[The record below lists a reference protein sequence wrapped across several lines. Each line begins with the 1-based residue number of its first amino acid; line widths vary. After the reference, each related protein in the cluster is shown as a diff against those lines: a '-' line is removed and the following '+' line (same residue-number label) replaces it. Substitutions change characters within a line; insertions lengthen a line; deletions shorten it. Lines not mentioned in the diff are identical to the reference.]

1 MTAAGFTGSLKI
13 TLSLQPLASVSILQ
27 RTQFDFH
34 SMSSSN
40 AVSNKPLSKRQRRM
54 LQDMGIDVFT
64 TRQVALPEWRDENPT
79 MNETGNEP
87 MSVASEVS
95 PLAAARTAL
104 VTDAET
110 PPDIPPNIPEA
121 GESSQDAAES
131 SRVST
136 VRIELNVVATSSM
149 VHLGEVPL
157 SAQEL
162 KFLQDL
168 ASAVHWARSRSGL
181 EDKLRNAEF
190 RWPIVEAAGTP
201 ERAVAVFCQKHQ
213 MLTGEMPVLI
223 TPAAQAALT
232 PWISAETSH
241 WIIIDTLAEASSQG
255 AAKKKLW
262 QDVMQRF
269 DLSQR
274 SATDSR

>member
-1 MTAAGFTGSLKI
+1 MSL
-13 TLSLQPLASVSILQ
+13 
-27 RTQFDFH
+27 
-34 SMSSSN
+34 SN

-64 TRQVALPEWRDENPT
+64 TRHVASPELHDENPT
-79 MNETGNEP
+79 GSETGKETAKETGNEVLP
-87 MSVASEVS
+87 SASEVS
-95 PLAAARTAL
+95 PLAASRTASMS
-104 VTDAET
+104 DAET
-110 PPDIPPNIPEA
+110 PPNIPEA

-136 VRIELNVVATSSM
+136 VRIELNVVATSSL

-162 KFLQDL
+162 RFLQDL
-168 ASAVHWARSRSGL
+168 ASALHWARARSVL
-181 EDKLRNAEF
+181 NDKLRNTEF

-213 MLTGEMPVLI
+213 MLSGETPVLI
-223 TPAAQAALT
+223 TPAAQAALS

-241 WIIIDTLAEASSQG
+241 WILIETLGEVSGQG
-255 AAKKKLW
+255 VAKRALW
-262 QDVMQRF
+262 QQVMQC
-269 DLSQR
+269 LGASKNTKR
-274 SATDSR
+274 SVTDSP

>member
-13 TLSLQPLASVSILQ
+13 TLSLQPPASVSILQ

-34 SMSSSN
+34 SMPPSH
-40 AVSNKPLSKRQRRM
+40 AASNKPLSKRQRRM

-79 MNETGNEP
+79 KNETGNEP
-87 MSVASEVS
+87 MPVASEVS
-95 PLAAARTAL
+95 PLAAAQTVL
-104 VTDAET
+104 VTAADTAS
-110 PPDIPPNIPEA
+110 DSDEA
-121 GESSQDAAES
+121 REPSQEAAELS
-131 SRVST
+131 IDSA
-136 VRIELNVVATSSM
+136 VRFDLNVVATSSM

-255 AAKKKLW
+255 SAKKTLW
-262 QDVMQRF
+262 QDVMQRC

>member
-1 MTAAGFTGSLKI
+1 MTAVGFTGSLKI
-13 TLSLQPLASVSILQ
+13 TLSLQPPASVSIPQ
-27 RTQFDFH
+27 RIQFDFH
-34 SMSSSN
+34 SMPPSN
-40 AVSNKPLSKRQRRM
+40 AATNKPLSKRQRRM

-95 PLAAARTAL
+95 PLAAAQTVLVSAADTAS
-104 VTDAET
+104 DS
-110 PPDIPPNIPEA
+110 DEA
-121 GESSQDAAES
+121 REPSQEAAES
-131 SRVST
+131 SIDSA
-136 VRIELNVVATSSM
+136 VRIDLNVVATSSM

-255 AAKKKLW
+255 AAKKTLW

>member
-1 MTAAGFTGSLKI
+1 MTAGGFTGSLKI
-13 TLSLQPLASVSILQ
+13 TLSLQPPASVSILQ

-34 SMSSSN
+34 SMPPSN
-40 AVSNKPLSKRQRRM
+40 AASNKPLSKRQRRM

-64 TRQVALPEWRDENPT
+64 TRQVAIPEWRDENPT
-79 MNETGNEP
+79 MNETGNESTP
-87 MSVASEVS
+87 VASEVS
-95 PLAAARTAL
+95 LLAAAQTVL
-104 VTDAET
+104 VTAADTAS
-110 PPDIPPNIPEA
+110 DSDEA
-121 GESSQDAAES
+121 REPSQEAAES
-131 SRVST
+131 STDSA
-136 VRIELNVVATSSM
+136 VRIYLNVVATSSM

-201 ERAVAVFCQKHQ
+201 KRAVAVFCQKHQ

-241 WIIIDTLAEASSQG
+241 WIIIDTLAEVFSQG
-255 AAKKKLW
+255 AAKKTLW
-262 QDVMQRF
+262 QHVMQRS
-269 DLSQR
+269 DLSKR
-274 SATDSR
+274 FATDSR

>member
-1 MTAAGFTGSLKI
+1 
-13 TLSLQPLASVSILQ
+13 
-27 RTQFDFH
+27 
-34 SMSSSN
+34 
-40 AVSNKPLSKRQRRM
+40 M

-64 TRQVALPEWRDENPT
+64 TRQVASPELHDENPT
-79 MNETGNEP
+79 GNEAGKEVAKEIAKETGNEVLP
-87 MSVASEVS
+87 SASDVP

-104 VTDAET
+104 MTDAGT
-110 PPDIPPNIPEA
+110 PPGTPPNIPEA
-121 GESSQDAAES
+121 GEPSQDAAES
-131 SRVST
+131 SSVSS

-162 KFLQDL
+162 RFLQDL

-181 EDKLRNAEF
+181 KDKLRNTEF

>member
-1 MTAAGFTGSLKI
+1 
-13 TLSLQPLASVSILQ
+13 
-27 RTQFDFH
+27 
-34 SMSSSN
+34 
-40 AVSNKPLSKRQRRM
+40 M

-64 TRQVALPEWRDENPT
+64 TRQVASPELHDENPT
-79 MNETGNEP
+79 GNEAGKETGNEVLP
-87 MSVASEVS
+87 SVLEVS

-121 GESSQDAAES
+121 VEPSQDVAES
-131 SRVST
+131 TSGSSVH
-136 VRIELNVVATSSM
+136 IELNVAATSSL

-162 KFLQDL
+162 RFLQDL
-168 ASAVHWARSRSGL
+168 ASALHWTRARDAL
-181 EDKLRNAEF
+181 NDKLRNTEF

-213 MLTGEMPVLI
+213 MLSGETPVLI

-241 WIIIDTLAEASSQG
+241 WIPIETLGEVSGQG
-255 AAKKKLW
+255 AAKRALW
-262 QDVMQRF
+262 QQLMQRL
-269 DLSQR
+269 DASKSSKSSKS
-274 SATDSR
+274 SATDSP

>member
-1 MTAAGFTGSLKI
+1 MSL
-13 TLSLQPLASVSILQ
+13 
-27 RTQFDFH
+27 
-34 SMSSSN
+34 SN

-64 TRQVALPEWRDENPT
+64 TRQVASPELHDENPT
-79 MNETGNEP
+79 GSETGKETGKETGNEVLP
-87 MSVASEVS
+87 SASEVS

-121 GESSQDAAES
+121 GEPSQDVAES
-131 SRVST
+131 SSVST

-162 KFLQDL
+162 RFLQDL
-168 ASAVHWARSRSGL
+168 ASALHWMRTRSAL
-181 EDKLRNAEF
+181 NDKLRNTEF

-213 MLTGEMPVLI
+213 MLSGETPVLI
-223 TPAAQAALT
+223 TPAAQAALS

-241 WIIIDTLAEASSQG
+241 WIVVETLSDVSSQG
-255 AAKKKLW
+255 VAKRALW
-262 QDVMQRF
+262 QQVMQC
-269 DLSQR
+269 LGASKSTKR
-274 SATDSR
+274 SVTDSP

>member
-1 MTAAGFTGSLKI
+1 
-13 TLSLQPLASVSILQ
+13 
-27 RTQFDFH
+27 
-34 SMSSSN
+34 
-40 AVSNKPLSKRQRRM
+40 M

-64 TRQVALPEWRDENPT
+64 TRQVASPELHDENPT
-79 MNETGNEP
+79 GNEAGKEVAKEIAKETGNEVLP
-87 MSVASEVS
+87 PISEVS

-121 GESSQDAAES
+121 REPSQDAAES
-131 SRVST
+131 SSVSS

-162 KFLQDL
+162 RFLQDL
-168 ASAVHWARSRSGL
+168 ASALHWARARSAL
-181 EDKLRNAEF
+181 NDKLHNTEF

-213 MLTGEMPVLI
+213 MLSGETPVLI
-223 TPAAQAALT
+223 TPATQAALT

-241 WIIIDTLAEASSQG
+241 WIPIETLGEVSGQG
-255 AAKKKLW
+255 AAKRALW
-262 QDVMQRF
+262 QQVMQRL
-269 DLSQR
+269 DSSKSSKR
-274 SATDSR
+274 SATDSP

>member
-13 TLSLQPLASVSILQ
+13 TLSLQPPASGSILQ

-34 SMSSSN
+34 SMPPSH
-40 AVSNKPLSKRQRRM
+40 AASNKPLSKRQRRM

-87 MSVASEVS
+87 MPVASEAS
-95 PLAAARTAL
+95 PLAAAQTVSVTAAD
-104 VTDAET
+104 TASDS
-110 PPDIPPNIPEA
+110 DEA
-121 GESSQDAAES
+121 REPSQEAAES
-131 SRVST
+131 SIDSA
-136 VRIELNVVATSSM
+136 VRIDLNVVATSSM

-241 WIIIDTLAEASSQG
+241 WIIIATLAEASSQG
-255 AAKKKLW
+255 AAKKTLW

>member
-1 MTAAGFTGSLKI
+1 
-13 TLSLQPLASVSILQ
+13 
-27 RTQFDFH
+27 
-34 SMSSSN
+34 
-40 AVSNKPLSKRQRRM
+40 M

-64 TRQVALPEWRDENPT
+64 TRQVASPELHDENPT
-79 MNETGNEP
+79 GNEAGKEVAKETGNEVLP
-87 MSVASEVS
+87 PISEVS

-162 KFLQDL
+162 RFLQDL
-168 ASAVHWARSRSGL
+168 ASALHWARARSAL
-181 EDKLRNAEF
+181 NDKLRNTEF

-213 MLTGEMPVLI
+213 MLSGEMPVLI

-241 WIIIDTLAEASSQG
+241 WIPIETLGEVSGQG
-255 AAKKKLW
+255 AAKRALW
-262 QDVMQRF
+262 QQVMQC
-269 DLSQR
+269 LGSSKSSKASKSSKS
-274 SATDSR
+274 SATDSP

>member
-1 MTAAGFTGSLKI
+1 
-13 TLSLQPLASVSILQ
+13 
-27 RTQFDFH
+27 
-34 SMSSSN
+34 
-40 AVSNKPLSKRQRRM
+40 M

-95 PLAAARTAL
+95 PMAAAQTVLVSAEDTAS
-104 VTDAET
+104 DS
-110 PPDIPPNIPEA
+110 DEA
-121 GESSQDAAES
+121 REPSQEAAES
-131 SRVST
+131 SIDSA
-136 VRIELNVVATSSM
+136 VRIDLNVVATSSM

-168 ASAVHWARSRSGL
+168 AGAVHWARSRSGL

-223 TPAAQAALT
+223 TPAAQAALA

-255 AAKKKLW
+255 AAKKTLW

>member
-13 TLSLQPLASVSILQ
+13 TLSLQLPASVSILQ

-34 SMSSSN
+34 SMPPSH
-40 AVSNKPLSKRQRRM
+40 AASNKPLSKRQRRM

-87 MSVASEVS
+87 MPVASEAS
-95 PLAAARTAL
+95 PLAAAQTVSVTAAD
-104 VTDAET
+104 TASDS
-110 PPDIPPNIPEA
+110 DEA
-121 GESSQDAAES
+121 REPSQEAAES
-131 SRVST
+131 SIDSA
-136 VRIELNVVATSSM
+136 VRIDLNVVATSSM

-168 ASAVHWARSRSGL
+168 ASAVHWAHSRSGL

-190 RWPIVEAAGTP
+190 CWPIVEAAGTP

-232 PWISAETSH
+232 PWIRAETSH

>member
-13 TLSLQPLASVSILQ
+13 TLSLQPPASVSILQ

-34 SMSSSN
+34 SMPPSN
-40 AVSNKPLSKRQRRM
+40 AESNKPLSKRQRRM

-87 MSVASEVS
+87 MPVASEVS
-95 PLAAARTAL
+95 PQAVAQTVL
-104 VTDAET
+104 VTAADTASES
-110 PPDIPPNIPEA
+110 DEA
-121 GESSQDAAES
+121 RAPSQEAAES
-131 SRVST
+131 SIDSA
-136 VRIELNVVATSSM
+136 VRIDLNVVATSSM
-149 VHLGEVPL
+149 VHLGEAPL

-241 WIIIDTLAEASSQG
+241 WIIIDTLAEASSRG
-255 AAKKKLW
+255 AAKKTLW

>member
-13 TLSLQPLASVSILQ
+13 TLSLQPPASVSILQ

-34 SMSSSN
+34 SMPPSH
-40 AVSNKPLSKRQRRM
+40 AASNKPLSKRQRRM

-87 MSVASEVS
+87 MPVASEVS
-95 PLAAARTAL
+95 PQAVAQTVL
-104 VTDAET
+104 VTAADTASES
-110 PPDIPPNIPEA
+110 DEA
-121 GESSQDAAES
+121 RAPSQEAAES
-131 SRVST
+131 SIDSA
-136 VRIELNVVATSSM
+136 VRIDLNVVATSSM
-149 VHLGEVPL
+149 VHLGEAPL

-241 WIIIDTLAEASSQG
+241 WIIIDTLAEASSRG
-255 AAKKKLW
+255 AAKKTLW

>member
-1 MTAAGFTGSLKI
+1 MSL
-13 TLSLQPLASVSILQ
+13 
-27 RTQFDFH
+27 
-34 SMSSSN
+34 SN

-64 TRQVALPEWRDENPT
+64 TRQVASPELHDENP
-79 MNETGNEP
+79 MGNEAGKELAKEIAKETGNEVLP
-87 MSVASEVS
+87 SASDVS

-104 VTDAET
+104 MTDAGT
-110 PPDIPPNIPEA
+110 PPGTPPNIPEA
-121 GESSQDAAES
+121 GEPSQDAAES
-131 SRVST
+131 SSVSSL
-136 VRIELNVVATSSM
+136 RIELNVVATSSM

-162 KFLQDL
+162 RFLQDL
-168 ASAVHWARSRSGL
+168 ASALHWGRAHSAL
-181 EDKLRNAEF
+181 NDKLRNTEF

-213 MLTGEMPVLI
+213 MLSGEMPVLI

-241 WIIIDTLAEASSQG
+241 WIVVETLSDVSSHG
-255 AAKKKLW
+255 VAKRALW
-262 QDVMQRF
+262 QQVMQC
-269 DLSQR
+269 LGASKSTKR
-274 SATDSR
+274 SVTDSP

>member
-13 TLSLQPLASVSILQ
+13 TLSLQPPASVSILQ

-34 SMSSSN
+34 SMPPSH
-40 AVSNKPLSKRQRRM
+40 AASNKPLSKRQRRM

-87 MSVASEVS
+87 MPVASEAS
-95 PLAAARTAL
+95 PLAAAQTVSVTAAD
-104 VTDAET
+104 TASDS
-110 PPDIPPNIPEA
+110 DEA
-121 GESSQDAAES
+121 REPSQEAAES
-131 SRVST
+131 SIDSA
-136 VRIELNVVATSSM
+136 VRIDLNVVATSSM

-162 KFLQDL
+162 KVLQDL
-168 ASAVHWARSRSGL
+168 ASAVHWAHSRSGL

-255 AAKKKLW
+255 AAKKTLW

>member
-1 MTAAGFTGSLKI
+1 MSL
-13 TLSLQPLASVSILQ
+13 
-27 RTQFDFH
+27 
-34 SMSSSN
+34 SN

-64 TRQVALPEWRDENPT
+64 TRQVASPELHDENPT
-79 MNETGNEP
+79 GNEAGKEVAKEIAKETGNEVLP
-87 MSVASEVS
+87 PISEVS

-162 KFLQDL
+162 RFLQDL
-168 ASAVHWARSRSGL
+168 ASALHWTRARSAL
-181 EDKLRNAEF
+181 NDKLRNTEF

-213 MLTGEMPVLI
+213 MLSGEMPVLI

-241 WIIIDTLAEASSQG
+241 WIPIETLGEVSGQG
-255 AAKKKLW
+255 AAKRALW
-262 QDVMQRF
+262 QQVMQC
-269 DLSQR
+269 LGSSKSSKASKSSKS
-274 SATDSR
+274 SATDSP

>member
-1 MTAAGFTGSLKI
+1 M
-13 TLSLQPLASVSILQ
+13 P
-27 RTQFDFH
+27 
-34 SMSSSN
+34 SSN

-95 PLAAARTAL
+95 PLAAAQTVLVSAEDTAS
-104 VTDAET
+104 DS
-110 PPDIPPNIPEA
+110 DEA
-121 GESSQDAAES
+121 REPSQEAAES
-131 SRVST
+131 SIDSA
-136 VRIELNVVATSSM
+136 VRIDLNVVATSSM

-255 AAKKKLW
+255 AAKKTLW

>member
-13 TLSLQPLASVSILQ
+13 TLSLQLPASVSILQ

-34 SMSSSN
+34 SMPPSH
-40 AVSNKPLSKRQRRM
+40 AASNKPLSKRQRRM

-87 MSVASEVS
+87 MPVASEAS
-95 PLAAARTAL
+95 PLAAAQTVSVTAAD
-104 VTDAET
+104 TASDS
-110 PPDIPPNIPEA
+110 DEA
-121 GESSQDAAES
+121 REPSQEAAES
-131 SRVST
+131 SIDSA
-136 VRIELNVVATSSM
+136 VRIDLNVVATSSM

-213 MLTGEMPVLI
+213 MLTGEMPVLM

-241 WIIIDTLAEASSQG
+241 WIIIATLAEASSQG
-255 AAKKKLW
+255 AAKKTLW

>member
-1 MTAAGFTGSLKI
+1 MTAVGFIGSLKI
-13 TLSLQPLASVSILQ
+13 TLSLQPPASVSILQ

-34 SMSSSN
+34 SMPPSH
-40 AVSNKPLSKRQRRM
+40 AASNKPLSKRQRRM

-87 MSVASEVS
+87 MPVASEAS
-95 PLAAARTAL
+95 PLAAAQTVSATAAD
-104 VTDAET
+104 TASDS
-110 PPDIPPNIPEA
+110 DEA
-121 GESSQDAAES
+121 REPSQEAAES
-131 SRVST
+131 SIDSA
-136 VRIELNVVATSSM
+136 VRIDLNVVATSSM

-241 WIIIDTLAEASSQG
+241 WIILDTLAEASSQG
-255 AAKKKLW
+255 AAKKNLW

-269 DLSQR
+269 DLPQR

>member
-1 MTAAGFTGSLKI
+1 MTAAGFTGSVKI
-13 TLSLQPLASVSILQ
+13 TLSLQLPASVSILQ

-34 SMSSSN
+34 SMPPSH
-40 AVSNKPLSKRQRRM
+40 AASNKPLSKRQRRM

-87 MSVASEVS
+87 MPVASEAS
-95 PLAAARTAL
+95 PLAAAQTVSVTAAD
-104 VTDAET
+104 TASDS
-110 PPDIPPNIPEA
+110 DEA
-121 GESSQDAAES
+121 REPSQEAAES
-131 SRVST
+131 SIDSA
-136 VRIELNVVATSSM
+136 VRIDLNVVATSSM

-241 WIIIDTLAEASSQG
+241 WIIIATLAEASSQG
-255 AAKKKLW
+255 AAKKTLW

>member
-1 MTAAGFTGSLKI
+1 
-13 TLSLQPLASVSILQ
+13 
-27 RTQFDFH
+27 
-34 SMSSSN
+34 
-40 AVSNKPLSKRQRRM
+40 
-54 LQDMGIDVFT
+54 
-64 TRQVALPEWRDENPT
+64 
-79 MNETGNEP
+79 
-87 MSVASEVS
+87 
-95 PLAAARTAL
+95 
-104 VTDAET
+104 
-110 PPDIPPNIPEA
+110 
-121 GESSQDAAES
+121 
-131 SRVST
+131 
-136 VRIELNVVATSSM
+136 M

-255 AAKKKLW
+255 AAKKILW

-274 SATDSR
+274 SATNSR

>member
-13 TLSLQPLASVSILQ
+13 TLSLQLPASVSILQ

-34 SMSSSN
+34 SMPPSH
-40 AVSNKPLSKRQRRM
+40 AASNKPLSKRQRRM

-64 TRQVALPEWRDENPT
+64 TRQVALPERRDENPT

-95 PLAAARTAL
+95 PLAAAQTVL
-104 VTDAET
+104 VTAADTAADT
-110 PPDIPPNIPEA
+110 ASDSDEA
-121 GESSQDAAES
+121 REPSREAAES
-131 SRVST
+131 SIDSA
-136 VRIELNVVATSSM
+136 VRIDLNVVATSSM

-255 AAKKKLW
+255 AAKKNLW

>member
-1 MTAAGFTGSLKI
+1 
-13 TLSLQPLASVSILQ
+13 
-27 RTQFDFH
+27 
-34 SMSSSN
+34 
-40 AVSNKPLSKRQRRM
+40 M

-64 TRQVALPEWRDENPT
+64 TRQVAVAEWRDENST
-79 MNETGNEP
+79 MTETDDEP
-87 MSVASEVS
+87 MPVASEVS
-95 PLAAARTAL
+95 PLAAAQTAL
-104 VTDAET
+104 VTSADTGSDSDAAIE
-110 PPDIPPNIPEA
+110 P
-121 GESSQDAAES
+121 SQGAAES
-131 SRVST
+131 SIDSA

-149 VHLGEVPL
+149 VHLGEVAL

-223 TPAAQAALT
+223 TPAAFAALT
-232 PWISAETSH
+232 PWINAETSH
-241 WIIIDTLAEASSQG
+241 WIIIDNLAKASGQG
-255 AAKKKLW
+255 AAKKKPLAAS
-262 QDVMQRF
+262 DASF
-269 DLSQR
+269 
-274 SATDSR
+274 

>member
-1 MTAAGFTGSLKI
+1 M
-13 TLSLQPLASVSILQ
+13 PP
-27 RTQFDFH
+27 
-34 SMSSSN
+34 SN
-40 AVSNKPLSKRQRRM
+40 AASNKPLSKRQRRM

-95 PLAAARTAL
+95 PLAAAQTVL
-104 VTDAET
+104 VTAADTAS
-110 PPDIPPNIPEA
+110 DSDEA
-121 GESSQDAAES
+121 REPSQEAAES
-131 SRVST
+131 SIDSA
-136 VRIELNVVATSSM
+136 VRFDLNVVATSSM

-255 AAKKKLW
+255 SAKKTLW
-262 QDVMQRF
+262 QDVMQRC

>member
-13 TLSLQPLASVSILQ
+13 TLSLQPPASVSILQ
-27 RTQFDFH
+27 CTQFEFH
-34 SMSSSN
+34 SMPPSN
-40 AVSNKPLSKRQRRM
+40 AASNKPLSKRQRRM

-79 MNETGNEP
+79 NNETGNEP
-87 MSVASEVS
+87 MPVASEVS
-95 PLAAARTAL
+95 PLAVAQTVL
-104 VTDAET
+104 VTAADTAS
-110 PPDIPPNIPEA
+110 DSDEA
-121 GESSQDAAES
+121 REPSQEAADSSIDTA
-131 SRVST
+131 
-136 VRIELNVVATSSM
+136 VRFDLNVVATSSM

-213 MLTGEMPVLI
+213 MLTGEKPVLI

-255 AAKKKLW
+255 SAKKTLW
-262 QDVMQRF
+262 QDVMQRC